1 MLCGRL
7 TDRPQVQKRA
17 MTGISAK
24 ILMVRLREMEEAGI
38 LTRRVFPGYPLHV
51 EYAVTERGEVLGN
64 VIRAMDAWGERAEE
78 HPRQ

>member
-1 MLCGRL
+1 
-7 TDRPQVQKRA
+7 

-64 VIRAMDAWGERAEE
+64 VIRAMGAWGERAEE